1 MPTARCQ
8 VKIHLADFD
17 LSAWLIQFLK
27 LVIPQSRLVLGESLI
42 QSRVEV
48 FLSSVHNFHM

>member
-27 LVIPQSRLVLGESLI
+27 LAIPQSRLVLG
-42 QSRVEV
+42 
-48 FLSSVHNFHM
+48 

>member
-8 VKIHLADFD
+8 VKIYLADFD

>member
-27 LVIPQSRLVLGESLI
+27 LAISQSRLVLRKSLI

-48 FLSSVHNFHM
+48 FLSYMHSSHV